1 MSTRGMLVW
10 GVLLIAAMLAYSL
23 WLYPSLPER
32 VPTHWNWKG
41 EVDGWSSKPV
51 GAFLLPGLTAVL
63 WLVLLALPWLSPR
76 GFKIEPFLSTYN
88 LIVVMVLALMG
99 YIHAVALHAAI
110 HPRLDV
116 SRALFGGVFLLFA
129 GIGLL
134 LGRVKRNFWV
144 GVRTPWT
151 LASEVVWDRTH
162 RLTARL
168 YALAGSLGA
177 LAIWLGVPPAVC
189 LVVFLVLV
197 FVPVVYS
204 LVLYKQMER
213 RDMLN

>member
-1 MSTRGMLVW
+1 MSTRGMLIW

-32 VPTHWNWKG
+32 VPTHWDWKG

-51 GAFLLPGLTAVL
+51 GAFLLPGLTAML
-63 WLVLLALPWLSPR
+63 WLVFLALPWLSPR
-76 GFKIEPFLSTYN
+76 GFKVEPFLSTYN
-88 LIVVMVLALMG
+88 LIVMMVLALMG
-99 YIHAVALHAAI
+99 YIHAVALQAGI

-116 SRALFGGVFLLFA
+116 ARALFGGVFLLFA

-162 RLTARL
+162 RLTSRL
-168 YALAGSLGA
+168 YALAGFLGA
-177 LAIWLGVPPAVC
+177 LAIWLGVPPVVC

-197 FVPVVYS
+197 FVPVIYS
-204 LVLYKQMER
+204 LVLYKQLES